1 MAPDCLMRF
10 ASVPIL
16 ALTLASAGCSDLDVV
31 TASYN
36 TLADARAAGALASGR
51 LPDGLPPG
59 ATDLR
64 EAFNTDSN
72 RRWGLFNF
80 PVGEAAHLKA
90 RLGRDEISVAG
101 ATCDPPRR
109 IEWWPVLLRGRLDAE
124 GVAAAGLQAYRSAD
138 GELIVLVNWKQGRA
152 YYWRPRQ

>member
-1 MAPDCLMRF
+1 MAPNQLMRS
-10 ASVPIL
+10 ALVPIV
-16 ALTLASAGCSDLDVV
+16 ALTLASAGCRDLDVV

-36 TLADARAAGALASGR
+36 TLADARAAGAIASGR

-64 EAFNTDSN
+64 EAFDTDTN

-90 RLGRDEISVAG
+90 QLGRDEISVAG
-101 ATCDPPRR
+101 ETCDPPRR
-109 IEWWPVLLRGRLDAE
+109 IEWWPVLLRGRLEAE
-124 GVAAAGLQAYRSAD
+124 SVAAAGLQAYRSAD
-138 GELIVLVNWKQGRA
+138 GGLIMLVNWKQGRA
-152 YYWRPRQ
+152 YYWMPRQ

>member
-1 MAPDCLMRF
+1 MAPHHLMRV
-10 ASVPIL
+10 ALVLL
-16 ALTLASAGCSDLDVV
+16 AVLPLAGCSDLDVV

-36 TLADARAAGALASGR
+36 TLADARAAGAIESGR

-64 EAFNTDSN
+64 EAFNTDTN
-72 RRWGLFNF
+72 ARWGLFNF
-80 PVGEAAHLKA
+80 PVAESSYLKA
-90 RLGRDEISVAG
+90 QLGQADIPLAG
-101 ATCDPPRR
+101 ESCDPPRR

-124 GVAAAGLQAYRSAD
+124 RIAAAGLQAYRSAD

-152 YYWRPRQ
+152 YYWSGTS